1 MLLRIS
7 GFFLNKR
14 FDKLGDKI
22 DDLKNW
28 VIIKWRVILVRPLNL
43 ELFFFE
49 ICVLIFFFVF
59 DLELNRDRE

>member
-1 MLLRIS
+1 M
-7 GFFLNKR
+7 
-14 FDKLGDKI
+14 
-22 DDLKNW
+22 
-28 VIIKWRVILVRPLNL
+28 RPLNL